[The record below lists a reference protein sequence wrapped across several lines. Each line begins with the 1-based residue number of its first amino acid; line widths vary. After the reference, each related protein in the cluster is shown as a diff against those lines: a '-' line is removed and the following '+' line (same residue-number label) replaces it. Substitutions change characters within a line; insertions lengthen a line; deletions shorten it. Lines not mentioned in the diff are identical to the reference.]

1 MNVDVMIANILISSG
16 LAGTIAFLVAK
27 LAFKQAVAEATEK
40 TFNRV
45 YERIDEIY
53 KEVSE
58 LKEDFQKDLATL
70 RSKFHREYISYEYC
84 TSTHQA
90 VNNTLQS
97 LERKVDMLLERG
109 LK

>member
-1 MNVDVMIANILISSG
+1 M
-16 LAGTIAFLVAK
+16 
-27 LAFKQAVAEATEK
+27 
-40 TFNRV
+40 
-45 YERIDEIY
+45 
-53 KEVSE
+53 
-58 LKEDFQKDLATL
+58 